1 MTGMV
6 THCIKVKRLGQ
17 GSQMILFVLGVL
29 LGAGCLAVYNE
40 MYTRWLY
47 ADVKRR
53 AKQQGITDNQM
64 RDALVWA
71 TKEEVEANLNGSTT
85 GRR

>member
-1 MTGMV
+1 
-6 THCIKVKRLGQ
+6 
-17 GSQMILFVLGVL
+17 MITFILGVL
-29 LGAGCLAVYNE
+29 LGVGCLAVYNE

-53 AKQQGITDNQM
+53 AKQQGISDRQM

-71 TKEEVEANLNGSTT
+71 TTQEIEGNLDASKT
-85 GRR
+85 RSR

>member
-1 MTGMV
+1 MMT
-6 THCIKVKRLGQ
+6 
-17 GSQMILFVLGVL
+17 FVLGIL

-53 AKQQGITDNQM
+53 AKQQGITERQM
-64 RDALVWA
+64 KDALVWA
-71 TKEEVEANLNGSTT
+71 ATEEIEESLNASTT
-85 GRR
+85 RSR